1 MAGNM
6 KKTFKI
12 IGYIFLTGVLLLLL
26 LVGSLVGSSAYARH
40 KFIKETVAILS
51 PVKSLAEIEKLD
63 PVYRPDLIY
72 ARQFAG
78 GAWAAARSLDEQDT
92 EFGFEAALV
101 YTSGGEFWIAKN
113 RHFCGYEGLSISL
126 NEVKADTLEGFIAG
140 LSAEHG
146 FSRY

>member
-1 MAGNM
+1 M
-6 KKTFKI
+6 KKVFKMIGI
-12 IGYIFLTGVLLLLL
+12 ISLAGLL
-26 LVGSLVGSSAYARH
+26 LVVLLVGALVGSAAWARR

-72 ARQFAG
+72 TRRFANG
-78 GAWAAARSLDEQDT
+78 EWAAARSLDEQDT

-101 YTSGGEFWIAKN
+101 YTSGGEFWISKN
-113 RHFCGYEGLSISL
+113 RHFCGYEGLSISM
-126 NEVKADTLEGFIAG
+126 NEVKAETLAEFLSG

-146 FSRY
+146 FLKFR